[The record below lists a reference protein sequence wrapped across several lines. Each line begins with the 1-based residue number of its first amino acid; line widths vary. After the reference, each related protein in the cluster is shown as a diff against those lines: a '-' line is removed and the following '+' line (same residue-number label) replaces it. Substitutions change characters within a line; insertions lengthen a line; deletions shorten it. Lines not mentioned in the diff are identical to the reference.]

1 MHMNQ
6 SQEILFAA
14 ILKLL
19 RPIVRIL
26 LRNNIPY
33 GAFSELVKKAYVD
46 VAAEFS
52 VEKKKQ
58 TKSRIATITG
68 LTRRE
73 VVRLLET
80 DTFNNVELIERFNRA
95 ARVVAGW
102 VRDHRFT
109 DEEGDPAIL
118 DYDGE
123 GNSFS
128 RLVASYS
135 GDVPQRA
142 VLDELKNAGVIERD
156 GKKVK
161 LLSRAYVPVSD
172 ANEKLAIL
180 GTDVSFLIDT
190 IDHNIYQTDARPYF
204 QRKVYYDNLPREVI
218 PKLQA
223 MTRDHGQKLIEV
235 LDQWMSQHDRDRNTQ
250 SEGTGR
256 IAAGV
261 GIFYFQQDLSIG

>member
-1 MHMNQ
+1 MNQ

-109 DEEGDPAIL
+109 NEDGDPAVL

-161 LLSRAYVPVSD
+161 LLS
-172 ANEKLAIL
+172 
-180 GTDVSFLIDT
+180 
-190 IDHNIYQTDARPYF
+190 
-204 QRKVYYDNLPREVI
+204 
-218 PKLQA
+218 
-223 MTRDHGQKLIEV
+223 
-235 LDQWMSQHDRDRNTQ
+235 
-250 SEGTGR
+250 
-256 IAAGV
+256 
-261 GIFYFQQDLSIG
+261 

>member
-1 MHMNQ
+1 MTQ

-19 RPIVRIL
+19 RPLVRIL

-33 GAFSELVKKAYVD
+33 GAFSELVKKTYVE
-46 VAAEFS
+46 VAQEFN
-52 VEKKKQ
+52 VEGKKQ

-73 VVRLLET
+73 VVRVMET
-80 DTFNNVELIERFNRA
+80 DSYNNVELIERFNRA

-109 DEEGDPAIL
+109 DADGEPTTLG
-118 DYDGE
+118 YDGE
-123 GNSFS
+123 GNTFS

-135 GDVPQRA
+135 GDVPPRA
-142 VLDELKNAGVIERD
+142 VLDELRKAGVVEKEDNEVR
-156 GKKVK
+156 
-161 LLSRAYVPVSD
+161 LLARAYVP
-172 ANEKLAIL
+172 ANSADEKLAIL
-180 GTDVSFLIDT
+180 GTDVSFLLDS
-190 IDHNIYQTDARPYF
+190 IDHNIYETKQKPYF
-204 QRKVYYDNLPREVI
+204 QRKVYYDNLPQEVI

-223 MTRDHGQKLIEV
+223 IVRDHGQKLIEV
-235 LDQWMSQHDRDRNTQ
+235 LDQWMAQHDRDRNKH

-261 GIFYFQQDLSIG
+261 GLFYFQQDLSGSN